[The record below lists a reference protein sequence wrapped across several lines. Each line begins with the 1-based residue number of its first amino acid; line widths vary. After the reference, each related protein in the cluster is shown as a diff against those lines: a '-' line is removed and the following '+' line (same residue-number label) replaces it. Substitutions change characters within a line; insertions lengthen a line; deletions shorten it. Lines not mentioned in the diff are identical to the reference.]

1 MIKLNIPSSFV
12 LIQIALLLVFTYS
25 VNGQNKLNQ
34 LSKTLPSNEKVVKSK
49 VKEVANVITIQDTI
63 LNVFPENDSI
73 KIIGKTKY
81 ILNQKNAHA
90 SYYASKF
97 TGRRT
102 ASGKIFNNNA
112 YTCAHRKLP
121 FGTKLRVTSERT
133 GKSVFVTV
141 TDRGPFVRGRHI
153 DLSKRAF
160 FDIAPNSYG
169 GSIAVIIEIVKLIP

>member
-1 MIKLNIPSSFV
+1 MKNKQNRSIAVSYIIIMLLFLNISVTGQESKNTPFSKIVSPNKEQLNGKLNTVNNRFV
-12 LIQIALLLVFTYS
+12 LLDS
-25 VNGQNKLNQ
+25 VLRIVPQ
-34 LSKTLPSNEKVVKSK
+34 
-49 VKEVANVITIQDTI
+49 
-63 LNVFPENDSI
+63 NDSLVI
-73 KIIGKTKY
+73 AGTNKY
-81 ILNQKNAHA
+81 ILHQKNAHA

-121 FGTKLRVTSERT
+121 FGTKLRVTSEKNN
-133 GKSVFVTV
+133 KSVIVVV

-160 FDIAPNSYG
+160 FDIAPQSFAG
-169 GSIAVIIEIVKLIP
+169 AIKVTIEIVQ

>member
-1 MIKLNIPSSFV
+1 MILSSSPV
-12 LIQIALLLVFTYS
+12 LSQNANKMQVAQTQKISEKPTKTKAVKPAEKIA
-25 VNGQNKLNQ
+25 
-34 LSKTLPSNEKVVKSK
+34 
-49 VKEVANVITIQDTI
+49 IQDTI
-63 LNVFPENDSI
+63 LNIIPKNDSI
-73 KIIGKTKY
+73 KMIGTVRY
-81 ILNQKNAHA
+81 ILSQKSAGA
-90 SYYASKF
+90 SYYADKF

-133 GKSVFVTV
+133 NKSVFVTV

-160 FDIAPNSYG
+160 FDIAPKTYG
-169 GSIAVIIEIVKLIP
+169 GSIAVTIEIIK

>member
-1 MIKLNIPSSFV
+1 MKNKQIHSIAVSFIIILFLCISSNAIGQESKNTPFSKIVTPNKEQLNSKLNAVNNRFV
-12 LIQIALLLVFTYS
+12 LLDS
-25 VNGQNKLNQ
+25 VLR
-34 LSKTLPSNEKVVKSK
+34 
-49 VKEVANVITIQDTI
+49 ITPQK
-63 LNVFPENDSI
+63 DSLT
-73 KIIGKTKY
+73 KAGNTKY
-81 ILNQKNAHA
+81 ILHQKNAHA

-121 FGTKLRVTSERT
+121 FGTKLRVTSEKNN
-133 GKSVFVTV
+133 KSVIVVV

-160 FDIAPNSYG
+160 FDIAPQSFAG
-169 GSIAVIIEIVKLIP
+169 AIKVTIEIVQ

>member
-1 MIKLNIPSSFV
+1 MIKKNILFSVHFVRIFLLLFIVSPIFAQNKQTSKTEKTIAKITRPKPTKISEKIAIQDSILNIVP
-12 LIQIALLLVFTYS
+12 Q
-25 VNGQNKLNQ
+25 
-34 LSKTLPSNEKVVKSK
+34 
-49 VKEVANVITIQDTI
+49 
-63 LNVFPENDSI
+63 NDSI
-73 KIIGKTKY
+73 KTIGTVKY
-81 ILNQKNAHA
+81 ILNQKSAGA
-90 SYYASKF
+90 SYYADKF

-133 GKSVFVTV
+133 NKSVYVTV

-160 FDIAPNSYG
+160 FDIAPKSYG
-169 GSIAVIIEIVKLIP
+169 GSIPVTIEIVK

>member
-1 MIKLNIPSSFV
+1 MRF
-12 LIQIALLLVFTYS
+12 IQIVFFVFVVLPICGQS
-25 VNGQNKLNQ
+25 KIVNETPQI
-34 LSKTLPSNEKVVKSK
+34 EKVAEKKSK
-49 VKEVANVITIQDTI
+49 QKPLIVAEKTAILDTIQNIIT
-63 LNVFPENDSI
+63 ENDSI
-73 KIIGKTKY
+73 KIVGNVKY
-81 ILNQKNAHA
+81 ILNQKSAGA
-90 SYYASKF
+90 SYYADKF

-133 GKSVFVTV
+133 NKSVYVVV

-160 FDIAPNSYG
+160 FDIAPVALG
-169 GSIAVIIEIVKLIP
+169 HMKVTIEIVK